1 MTSVQNHLLPTA
13 DQLRDR
19 VRTALQAV
27 GAHVTLGEPGAHGL
41 HASTPITG
49 EVLFT
54 LPETTADETDAAIA
68 EAAQAF

>member
-1 MTSVQNHLLPTA
+1 MTSVQNQLLPTA

-27 GAHVTLGEPGAHGL
+27 GAHVTLGEPSAHGL

-54 LPETTADETDAAIA
+54 LPESTA
-68 EAAQAF
+68 EAVSYTHLRAHETS

>member
-27 GAHVTLGEPGAHGL
+27 GAHVTLGEPGARGL
-41 HASTPITG
+41 QSGSHAVAPLIG
-49 EVLFT
+49 GGQEMILHRGH
-54 LPETTADETDAAIA
+54 DAA
-68 EAAQAF
+68 FS